1 MDVGGWQFGATGLQR
16 PRKKARADAAGGEAL
31 GGAVVVLTE
40 GAKTAALTL
49 EGQLWVWGYNF
60 CQLGLADTDCRR
72 APMLVGAEAALGDL
86 DVLTV
91 VCGYFHTLIVK
102 KDGGLCTFGT
112 GEHVA
117 LGHKA
122 VANAHRGAAL

>member
-1 MDVGGWQFGATGLQR
+1 MGQLGHNDQEKRLVPTLLA
-16 PRKKARADAAGGEAL
+16 GEAL
-31 GGAVVVLTE
+31 GGAVLVLAE

-60 CQLGLADTDCRR
+60 GQLGLADTDCRR
-72 APMLVGAEAALGDL
+72 APTLVGAEAVLGDL

-91 VCGYFHTLIVK
+91 VCDYFHTLIVK
-102 KDGGLCTFGT
+102 KDGALCTFGR

-122 VANAHRGAAL
+122 VANAHQGAAL

>member
-60 CQLGLADTDCRR
+60 GQLGLADTDCRR
-72 APMLVGAEAALGDL
+72 APMLVGGVAQ
-86 DVLTV
+86 V
-91 VCGYFHTLIVK
+91 
-102 KDGGLCTFGT
+102 GGLSAAPDSRR
-112 GEHVA
+112 GE
-117 LGHKA
+117 GHA
-122 VANAHRGAAL
+122 THAQQACQVCQ